1 MAKTESFFIRA
12 TVTPDDTNT
21 FVQTSVDLSSYV
33 NALGKSIL
41 KIKAIE
47 GEWCQAED
55 GATPNGAPLMDAET
69 SDFAI
74 WQLTTQNNAGLVS
87 LDDRT
92 TIAKGS
98 LFAHNPVP
106 AATAATS
113 VPAQA
118 YSDSHLP
125 QHYSDGF
132 LVAVEEIYLGAQA
145 GSNWAA
151 TSNLTFNIVLE
162 CEVMTLTQ
170 SAAMALALSQQ

>member
-1 MAKTESFFIRA
+1 MIGNMAKNESFFIRA
-12 TVTPDDTNT
+12 TVTPDDSNT

-41 KIKAIE
+41 KIRAIE
-47 GEWCQAED
+47 GEWCQAND
-55 GATPNGAPLMDAET
+55 GAIPNGAPFMDPDSAGY
-69 SDFAI
+69 AV
-74 WQLTTQNNAGLVS
+74 WQLTTQDNTGLVS

-98 LFAHNPVP
+98 LWARNPDNSSNPPTQV
-106 AATAATS
+106 
-113 VPAQA
+113 

-132 LVAVEEIYLGAQA
+132 LVAVEEIYLGARA
-145 GSNWAA
+145 GTEWAD
-151 TSNLTFNIVLE
+151 TTKLTFNIVLE